1 MRGYTAFARVSNRCT
16 CQDLTPCPLVE
27 EVNLGVHAPTLEDDA
42 DAHLAVHVTR

>member
-1 MRGYTAFARVSNRCT
+1 VSVIGAPVKT
-16 CQDLTPCPLVE
+16 SPLGPLVE